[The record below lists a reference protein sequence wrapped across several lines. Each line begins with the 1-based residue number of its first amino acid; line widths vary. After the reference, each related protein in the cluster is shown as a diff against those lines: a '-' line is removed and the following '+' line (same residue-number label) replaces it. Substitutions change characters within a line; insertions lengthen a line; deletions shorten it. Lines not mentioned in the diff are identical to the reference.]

1 MERMTHTSGFSSAIR
16 ECTIPREMNFIAPI
30 AVDDMIRIGREH
42 DGGYVVP
49 RLAAK
54 QADFLA
60 SFGLSED
67 WSFDEHFRDLNPSAQ
82 IHAYDHS
89 ISRKLFARRLQ
100 NTLARVC
107 IGKSSIRQLRDRAR
121 ILRSYD
127 EFFQGQVKHFEER
140 VFNRID
146 APFDVTLNEVFQRT
160 ASEKSFL
167 KIDIE
172 GCEYRITDD
181 LLRLSDR
188 IIAMVVEYHDT
199 DPLRQLFSAS
209 VRKLQDRFEIV
220 HLHANNYRGV
230 AIDGLPEILE
240 LTFVNKSALL
250 SGGSKRTTLPL
261 PLVDSPNNPNIPDY
275 SLRFII

>member
-1 MERMTHTSGFSSAIR
+1 MTHTSGLGSTIR

-30 AVDDMIRIGREH
+30 AVDDMVRIGAEH

-60 SFGLSED
+60 SFGLKDD
-67 WSFDEHFRDLNPSAQ
+67 WSFDEHFRNLNPSAQ

-89 ISRKLFARRLQ
+89 ISRRLFAGRLKR
-100 NTLARVC
+100 TIAKVC
-107 IGKSSIRQLRDRAR
+107 VGKSTIRQLRHRLKV
-121 ILRSYD
+121 LRSYD
-127 EFFQGQVKHFEER
+127 AFFQGQVKHFEER

-160 ASEKSFL
+160 ASGKIFL

-172 GCEYRITDD
+172 GCEYRISDD
-181 LLRLSDR
+181 ILRLSDR
-188 IIAMVVEYHDT
+188 IIAMVIEYHDT

-209 VRKLQDRFEIV
+209 VRKLQDRFEVV
-220 HLHANNYRGV
+220 HLHANNCTGV
-230 AIDGLPEILE
+230 ASDGLPETLE
-240 LTFVNKSALL
+240 LTFVNKSAFP
-250 SGGSKRTTLPL
+250 SGGSKAKSLPL
-261 PLVDSPNNPNIPDY
+261 PLVDSPNNPNAPDY